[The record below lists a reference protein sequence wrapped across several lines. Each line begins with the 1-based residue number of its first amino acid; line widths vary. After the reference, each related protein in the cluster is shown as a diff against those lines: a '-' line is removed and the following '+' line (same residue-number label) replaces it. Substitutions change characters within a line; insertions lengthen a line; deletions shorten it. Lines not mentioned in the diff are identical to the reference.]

1 MVGGLLMLIQPV
13 HLQNFNNV
21 LNVYDDRYLGQE
33 PEVNYYYPGMRN
45 NIIFQ
50 KHHFN
55 SLYESAQTR

>member
-1 MVGGLLMLIQPV
+1 MLIQPV
-13 HLQNFNNV
+13 HLQNLNNV

-33 PEVNYYYPGMRN
+33 PEVNYYYPDMRN